1 MVNLISLEK
10 AAKAYAHR
18 HLLDGVSLGVS
29 AGDRIGV
36 VGRNG
41 AGKST
46 LLGLL
51 SGRVAPDTG
60 RVAMA
65 AGLRIGYLPQAD
77 QLAGTVGEIVFGP
90 RGGPVGG
97 TAGGL
102 VGGLAGSGS
111 VPEPDGPDIP
121 RAPWEADPRARA
133 IVAELLPGISLE
145 AQAEELSGGERR
157 RVALAA
163 LLVAERDVLLLDEP
177 TNHLDIEAIDWLGRH
192 LRDLA
197 ENRHCAVI
205 VVSHDRWLL
214 DTVCERTWELD
225 RGQVHSAE
233 GGYSAYVLAQA
244 ERERGEEAAERRRR
258 NLARKELAWLQRGA
272 RARTTKAK
280 FRVEAAN
287 ALISSEPPPRDSV
300 ELTRLATA
308 RLGKTVI
315 ELEDV
320 SVSVGAGGR
329 ERFLLDQVTWRLGP
343 GDRVGIVGVN
353 GSGKTSLLT
362 VLAGGGLAGGV
373 LAGGV
378 LAEGGLAG
386 GLVGG
391 PAGSGLHAA
400 GTVIRGKT
408 VRLAHL
414 SQELAELEEDQRVRE
429 AVEEIRLRIRVGDRE
444 LSAGQLLERLGFTA
458 ERQWT
463 RVGDLSGGERRRV
476 QMLRLLMDEP
486 NVLLLDEPTNDLD
499 IETLTEF
506 EDLLDGWPGTL
517 VVVSH
522 DRYFLE
528 RVTEHVVALLGDG
541 QLAFLAGGVDEYL
554 DRVRAARAAPGP
566 AAPAPAAPRS
576 SAAEER
582 GARKELQRL
591 ERQLERLSARET
603 DLAAQLAANAT
614 DYEMLTALGADLK
627 ATQAEKADLEERWL
641 TVAADLDP

>member
-1 MVNLISLEK
+1 MNLISLEK

-18 HLLDGVSLGVS
+18 TLLDGISLGVS
-29 AGDRIGV
+29 AGDRVGV

-46 LLGLL
+46 LLALL
-51 SGRVAPDTG
+51 AGRTTPDSG

-65 AGLRIGYLPQAD
+65 SGLRLGYLPQGD
-77 QLAGTVGEIVFGP
+77 QLTGTVGEIVFGG
-90 RGGPVGG
+90 R
-97 TAGGL
+97 TA
-102 VGGLAGSGS
+102 
-111 VPEPDGPDIP
+111 DT
-121 RAPWEADPRARA
+121 PWEADPRPRA
-133 IVAELLPGISLE
+133 IEAELLPGIGVD
-145 AQAEELSGGERR
+145 AQAAQLSGGERR
-157 RVALAA
+157 RVARAS

-177 TNHLDIEAIDWLGRH
+177 TNHLDIEAIDWLGHH
-192 LRDLA
+192 LRDRA
-197 ENRHCAVI
+197 ENRHCAV
-205 VVSHDRWLL
+205 VLVSHDRWLL
-214 DTVCERTWELD
+214 DYVCERTWEVD
-225 RGQVHSAE
+225 RGQVRSAE

-287 ALISSEPPPRDSV
+287 ALIAAEPPPRDSV

-320 SVSVGAGGR
+320 TVSAGGR
-329 ERFLLDQVTWRLGP
+329 TLLDRVTWRLGP

-353 GSGKTSLLT
+353 GSGKTSLLN
-362 VLAGGGLAGGV
+362 VLDGDGAGG
-373 LAGGV
+373 
-378 LAEGGLAG
+378 
-386 GLVGG
+386 
-391 PAGSGLHAA
+391 PGLHAD
-400 GTVIRGKT
+400 GTVVRGKT

-414 SQELAELEEDQRVRE
+414 SQDLVELEPDQRVRE

-458 ERQWT
+458 ERQRT

-476 QMLRLLMDEP
+476 QMLRLLMTEP

-499 IETLTEF
+499 IETLTEL

-541 QLAFLAGGVDEYL
+541 KLSFLGGGVDEYL
-554 DRVRAARAAPGP
+554 DRIRAARRAPSPRSQAAE
-566 AAPAPAAPRS
+566 APADGARP

-582 GARKELQRL
+582 TARKELQRL
-591 ERQLERLSARET
+591 ERQLDRLTAREAELT
-603 DLAAQLAANAT
+603 AELAAHAT
-614 DYEMLTALGADLK
+614 DYEKLTSLGADLK
-627 ATQAEKADLEERWL
+627 ATQAEKSDLEERWL
-641 TVAADLDP
+641 TVAAQLDG

>member
-1 MVNLISLEK
+1 MNLISLEK

-18 HLLDGVSLGVS
+18 TLLDSVSLGVS

-46 LLGLL
+46 LLALL
-51 SGRVAPDTG
+51 AGTAVPDQGRVA
-60 RVAMA
+60 RA
-65 AGLRIGYLPQAD
+65 AGLRIGYLPQQD
-77 QLAGTVGEIVFGP
+77 QLTGTVGEIVFG
-90 RGGPVGG
+90 RGGQV
-97 TAGGL
+97 
-102 VGGLAGSGS
+102 AGSA
-111 VPEPDGPDIP
+111 
-121 RAPWEADPRARA
+121 RWEADPRARA
-133 IVAELLPGISLE
+133 IMAELLLGIGLDV
-145 AQAEELSGGERR
+145 AAGPLSGGERR
-157 RVALAA
+157 RVGLAA

-192 LRDLA
+192 LRD
-197 ENRHCAVI
+197 RGSAVI

-214 DTVCERTWELD
+214 DTVCERTWEVD
-225 RGQVHSAE
+225 RGQIHSAE

-287 ALISSEPPPRDSV
+287 ALIAAEPPARDSV

-315 ELEDV
+315 ELDDV
-320 SVSVGAGGR
+320 SLTVRADGGQR
-329 ERFLLDQVTWRLGP
+329 PLLEHVTWQLGP
-343 GDRVGIVGVN
+343 GDRVGVAGVN
-353 GSGKTSLLT
+353 GSGKTSLLNL
-362 VLAGGGLAGGV
+362 LAGTTGPALA
-373 LAGGV
+373 
-378 LAEGGLAG
+378 AEGS
-386 GLVGG
+386 V
-391 PAGSGLHAA
+391 
-400 GTVIRGKT
+400 VRGKT

-414 SQELAELEEDQRVRE
+414 SQELAELDPGQRVRE
-429 AVEEIRLRIRVGDRE
+429 AVEEIRLRVGVGDRE

-476 QMLRLLMDEP
+476 QMLRLLMAEP

-541 QLAFLAGGVDEYL
+541 GLSFLGGGVDEYL
-554 DRVRAARAAPGP
+554 DRVRTARAGSSGGP
-566 AAPAPAAPRS
+566 QPVRAAPAAPRS

-582 GARKELQRL
+582 TARKELQRL
-591 ERQLERLSARET
+591 ERQLDRLAVRET
-603 DLAAQLAANAT
+603 ELTEALAANAT
-614 DYEMLTALGADLK
+614 DYEKLTSLGAELRAVQK
-627 ATQAEKADLEERWL
+627 EKSDLEDRWL
-641 TVAADLDP
+641 TIAAEFE